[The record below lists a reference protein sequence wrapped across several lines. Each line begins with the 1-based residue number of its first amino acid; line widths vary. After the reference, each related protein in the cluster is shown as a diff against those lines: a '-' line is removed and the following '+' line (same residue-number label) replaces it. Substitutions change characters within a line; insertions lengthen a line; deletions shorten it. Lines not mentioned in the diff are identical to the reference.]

1 MGLFELAIQSPNKD
15 SKKLQAVVAFSPT
28 FIKNNDKYKYI
39 QEDRVFNSRLTTS
52 SYFKLLRQSF
62 YPVATLL
69 ISLGLTQAYAQT
81 SSELSRTTFETTLSN
96 GLKVIIRE
104 DHRAPMVMT
113 HIWYKAGSSDE
124 SGNILGV
131 SHVLEHMMFK
141 GTAKVPNDEFT
152 RLSRIYG
159 GSINAATFT
168 NYTNYY
174 QLYPKAYFPL
184 ALELEA
190 DRMSNLLLRQQDFE
204 PEIKV
209 VMEERRQR
217 TEDNPRARAFERFK
231 WISYPTSHYRQP
243 VIGHMKTLNNIQLND
258 VKKWYRDW
266 YTPNNAI
273 LVIVG
278 DVESEAA
285 LHQVQKYFGDIPS
298 RPTPARNDVLEFEQ
312 PGYRHMEITTD
323 VQVPNLYMTWN
334 VKSLASAKNP
344 QDAYTLSIIRSLLDS
359 GISSR
364 LQDRLVR
371 DRKVLTSVSATYD
384 PYNRG
389 DSIFGISALPA
400 PDISLE
406 EAQTAIQQEIEL
418 LKTQIISTQELERIS
433 TRFISSLIYSQ
444 DDIAGQAKIIGNL
457 EVNGLSYR
465 LIDALPT
472 HYASVSAE
480 DIQHVANTYF
490 VRDNLSTL
498 YIMPEQKSQQ

>member
-1 MGLFELAIQSPNKD
+1 MFKSLIFMHARPIQFKRYMYSLGTILMCL
-15 SKKLQAVVAFSPT
+15 SSSQLQA
-28 FIKNNDKYKYI
+28 
-39 QEDRVFNSRLTTS
+39 
-52 SYFKLLRQSF
+52 
-62 YPVATLL
+62 
-69 ISLGLTQAYAQT
+69 QT
-81 SSELSRTTFETTLSN
+81 IEKAKSELTRSTFETTLKN

-104 DHRAPMVMT
+104 DHRAPMVMIQ
-113 HIWYKAGSSDE
+113 IWYKVGSTDE
-124 SGNILGV
+124 SGNTLGI

-141 GTAKVPNDEFT
+141 GTSKVPNDEFT
-152 RLSRIYG
+152 RISRIYG

-174 QLYPKAYFPL
+174 QLYPKAYFPM

-217 TEDNPRARAFERFK
+217 TEDNPRSRAFERFK

-258 VKKWYRDW
+258 VKQWYKTW

-278 DVESEAA
+278 DVESEQA
-285 LHQVQKYFGDIPS
+285 LLQVQKYFADTPS
-298 RPTPARNDVLEFEQ
+298 RATPQRNDVLEFEHL
-312 PGYRHMEITTD
+312 GYRHMEINTD

-334 VKSLASAKNP
+334 VKSLASAINP
-344 QDAYTLSIIRSLLDS
+344 QDAYALTIIRSLLDS
-359 GISSR
+359 GIYSR

-371 DRKVLTSVSATYD
+371 DRKLLTSVSVSYD

-389 DSIFGISALPA
+389 DSLFSISALPA
-400 PDISLE
+400 NGISFE
-406 EAQTAIQQEIEL
+406 DAQKAIQAEVDA
-418 LKTQIISTQELERIS
+418 LKTEDIPKYELERIT
-433 TRFISSLIYSQ
+433 TRFVSNLIYNQ
-444 DDIAGQAKIIGNL
+444 DSIAGQAKMIGNL

-465 LIDALPT
+465 LMDELPK
-472 HYASVSAE
+472 YYENVSMS
-480 DIQHVANTYF
+480 DIQRVANSYF
-490 VRDNLSTL
+490 IRENLSTL
-498 YIMPEQKSQQ
+498 YLAPETKAQ

>member
-1 MGLFELAIQSPNKD
+1 MHARPIQFKRYMYSLGTILMCL
-15 SKKLQAVVAFSPT
+15 SSSQLQA
-28 FIKNNDKYKYI
+28 
-39 QEDRVFNSRLTTS
+39 
-52 SYFKLLRQSF
+52 
-62 YPVATLL
+62 
-69 ISLGLTQAYAQT
+69 QT
-81 SSELSRTTFETTLSN
+81 IEKAKSELTRSTFETTLKN

-113 HIWYKAGSSDE
+113 QIWYKVGSTDE
-124 SGNILGV
+124 SGNTLGI

-141 GTAKVPNDEFT
+141 GTSKVPNDEFT
-152 RLSRIYG
+152 RISRIYG

-174 QLYPKAYFPL
+174 QLYPKAYFPM

-204 PEIKV
+204 PEMKV

-217 TEDNPRARAFERFK
+217 TEDNPRSRAFERFK

-258 VKKWYRDW
+258 VKQWYKTW

-278 DVESEAA
+278 DVESEQA
-285 LHQVQKYFGDIPS
+285 LLQVQKYFADTPS
-298 RPTPARNDVLEFEQ
+298 RATPQRNDVLEFEHL
-312 PGYRHMEITTD
+312 GYRHMEINTD

-334 VKSLASAKNP
+334 VKSLASAINP
-344 QDAYTLSIIRSLLDS
+344 QDAYALTIIRSLLDS

-371 DRKVLTSVSATYD
+371 DRKLLTSVSVSYD

-389 DSIFGISALPA
+389 DSLFSISALPA
-400 PDISLE
+400 NGVSFED
-406 EAQTAIQQEIEL
+406 AQKAIQTEVDA
-418 LKTQIISTQELERIS
+418 LKTEDIPKHELERIT
-433 TRFISSLIYSQ
+433 TRFVSNLIYNQ
-444 DDIAGQAKIIGNL
+444 DSIAGQAKMIGNL

-465 LIDALPT
+465 LMDELPK
-472 HYASVSAE
+472 YYENVSMS
-480 DIQHVANTYF
+480 DIQRVANSYF
-490 VRDNLSTL
+490 IRENLSTL
-498 YIMPEQKSQQ
+498 YLAPETKAQ

>member
-1 MGLFELAIQSPNKD
+1 MFKSLIFIHARPIQFKRYMYSLGTILICL
-15 SKKLQAVVAFSPT
+15 SSSQLQA
-28 FIKNNDKYKYI
+28 
-39 QEDRVFNSRLTTS
+39 
-52 SYFKLLRQSF
+52 
-62 YPVATLL
+62 
-69 ISLGLTQAYAQT
+69 QT
-81 SSELSRTTFETTLSN
+81 IEKAKSELTRSTFETTLKN
-96 GLKVIIRE
+96 GLKVIILE

-113 HIWYKAGSSDE
+113 QIWYKVGSADE
-124 SGNILGV
+124 SGNTLGI

-141 GTAKVPNDEFT
+141 GTSKVPNDEFT
-152 RLSRIYG
+152 RISRIYG

-174 QLYPKAYFPL
+174 QLYPKAYFPM

-217 TEDNPRARAFERFK
+217 TEDNPRSRAFERFK

-258 VKKWYRDW
+258 VKQWYKTW

-278 DVESEAA
+278 DVESEQA
-285 LHQVQKYFGDIPS
+285 LLQVQKYFADTPS
-298 RPTPARNDVLEFEQ
+298 RVTPQRNDVHEFEHL
-312 PGYRHMEITTD
+312 GYRHMEINTD

-334 VKSLASAKNP
+334 VKSLASAINP
-344 QDAYTLSIIRSLLDS
+344 QDAYALTIIRSLLDS

-371 DRKVLTSVSATYD
+371 DRKLLTSVSVSYD

-389 DSIFGISALPA
+389 DSLFSISALPA
-400 PDISLE
+400 NGVSFED
-406 EAQTAIQQEIEL
+406 AQKAIQAEVDA
-418 LKTQIISTQELERIS
+418 LKTEDIPKHELERIT
-433 TRFISSLIYSQ
+433 TRFVSNLIYNQ
-444 DDIAGQAKIIGNL
+444 DNIAGQAKMIGNL

-465 LIDALPT
+465 LMDELPK
-472 HYASVSAE
+472 YYENVSMS
-480 DIQHVANTYF
+480 DIQRVANTYF
-490 VRDNLSTL
+490 IRKNLSTL
-498 YIMPEQKSQQ
+498 YLAPETKAQ

>member
-1 MGLFELAIQSPNKD
+1 MYSLGTILICLSSSQ
-15 SKKLQAVVAFSPT
+15 LQA
-28 FIKNNDKYKYI
+28 
-39 QEDRVFNSRLTTS
+39 
-52 SYFKLLRQSF
+52 
-62 YPVATLL
+62 
-69 ISLGLTQAYAQT
+69 QT
-81 SSELSRTTFETTLSN
+81 IEKAKSELTRSTFETTLKN

-113 HIWYKAGSSDE
+113 QIWYKVGSADE
-124 SGNILGV
+124 SGNTLGI

-141 GTAKVPNDEFT
+141 GTSKVPNDEFT
-152 RLSRIYG
+152 RISRIYG

-174 QLYPKAYFPL
+174 QLYPKAYFPM

-217 TEDNPRARAFERFK
+217 TEDNPRSRAFERFK

-258 VKKWYRDW
+258 VKQWYKTW

-278 DVESEAA
+278 DVESEQA
-285 LHQVQKYFGDIPS
+285 LLQVQKYFADTPS
-298 RPTPARNDVLEFEQ
+298 RVTPQRNDVHEFEHL
-312 PGYRHMEITTD
+312 GYRHMEINTD

-334 VKSLASAKNP
+334 VKSLASAINP
-344 QDAYTLSIIRSLLDS
+344 QDAYALTIIRSLLDS

-371 DRKVLTSVSATYD
+371 DRKLLTSVSVSYD

-389 DSIFGISALPA
+389 DSLFSISALPA
-400 PDISLE
+400 NGVSFED
-406 EAQTAIQQEIEL
+406 AQKAIQAEVDA
-418 LKTQIISTQELERIS
+418 LKTEDIPKHELERIT
-433 TRFISSLIYSQ
+433 TRFVSNLIYNQ
-444 DDIAGQAKIIGNL
+444 DSIAGQTKMIGNL

-465 LIDALPT
+465 LIDELPK
-472 HYASVSAE
+472 YYENVSMS
-480 DIQHVANTYF
+480 DIQRVANTYF
-490 VRDNLSTL
+490 IRKNLSTL
-498 YIMPEQKSQQ
+498 YLAPETKAQ

>member
-1 MGLFELAIQSPNKD
+1 MCLSSSQ
-15 SKKLQAVVAFSPT
+15 LQA
-28 FIKNNDKYKYI
+28 
-39 QEDRVFNSRLTTS
+39 
-52 SYFKLLRQSF
+52 
-62 YPVATLL
+62 
-69 ISLGLTQAYAQT
+69 QT
-81 SSELSRTTFETTLSN
+81 IEKAKSELTRSTFETTLKN

-113 HIWYKAGSSDE
+113 QIWYKVGSADE
-124 SGNILGV
+124 SGNTLGI

-141 GTAKVPNDEFT
+141 GTSKVPNDEFT
-152 RLSRIYG
+152 RISRIYG

-174 QLYPKAYFPL
+174 QLYPKAYFPM

-217 TEDNPRARAFERFK
+217 TEDNPRSRAFERFK

-258 VKKWYRDW
+258 VKQWYKTW

-278 DVESEAA
+278 DVESEQA
-285 LHQVQKYFGDIPS
+285 LLQVQKYFADTPS
-298 RPTPARNDVLEFEQ
+298 RATPQRNDVLEFEYL
-312 PGYRHMEITTD
+312 GYRHMEINTD

-334 VKSLASAKNP
+334 VKSLASAINP
-344 QDAYTLSIIRSLLDS
+344 QDAYALTIIRSLLDS

-371 DRKVLTSVSATYD
+371 DRKLLTSVSVSYD

-389 DSIFGISALPA
+389 DSLFSISALPA
-400 PDISLE
+400 NGISFE
-406 EAQTAIQQEIEL
+406 DAQKAIQAEVDA
-418 LKTQIISTQELERIS
+418 LKTEDIPKHELERIT
-433 TRFISSLIYSQ
+433 TRFVSNLIYNQ
-444 DDIAGQAKIIGNL
+444 DSIAGQAKMIGNL
-457 EVNGLSYR
+457 EVNDLSYR
-465 LIDALPT
+465 LMDELPK
-472 HYASVSAE
+472 YYENVSMS
-480 DIQHVANTYF
+480 DIQRVANSYF
-490 VRDNLSTL
+490 IRENLSTL
-498 YIMPEQKSQQ
+498 YLAPETKAQ

>member
-1 MGLFELAIQSPNKD
+1 MFKSLIFMHARPIQ
-15 SKKLQAVVAFSPT
+15 
-28 FIKNNDKYKYI
+28 
-39 QEDRVFNSRLTTS
+39 
-52 SYFKLLRQSF
+52 FKR
-62 YPVATLL
+62 YMY
-69 ISLGLTQAYAQT
+69 SLGTILICLSNSQIQAQT
-81 SSELSRTTFETTLSN
+81 IEKSKSELTRSTFETTLKN

-113 HIWYKAGSSDE
+113 QIWYKVGSADE
-124 SGNILGV
+124 SGNTLGI

-141 GTAKVPNDEFT
+141 GTSKVPNDEFT
-152 RLSRIYG
+152 RISRIYG

-174 QLYPKAYFPL
+174 QLYPKAYFPM

-209 VMEERRQR
+209 VMEERSQR
-217 TEDNPRARAFERFK
+217 TEDNPRSRAFERFK

-258 VKKWYRDW
+258 VKQWYKTW

-278 DVESEAA
+278 DVESEQA
-285 LHQVQKYFGDIPS
+285 LLQVQKYFADTPS
-298 RPTPARNDVLEFEQ
+298 HVTPQRNDVNEFEHL
-312 PGYRHMEITTD
+312 GYRHMEINTD

-334 VKSLASAKNP
+334 VKSLASAINP
-344 QDAYTLSIIRSLLDS
+344 QDAYALTIIRSLLDS

-371 DRKVLTSVSATYD
+371 DRKLLTSVSVSYD

-389 DSIFGISALPA
+389 DSLFSISALPA
-400 PDISLE
+400 NGVSFED
-406 EAQTAIQQEIEL
+406 AQKAIQAEVDA
-418 LKTQIISTQELERIS
+418 LKTEDIPKHELERIT
-433 TRFISSLIYSQ
+433 TRFVSNLIYNQ
-444 DDIAGQAKIIGNL
+444 DSIAGQAKMIGNL

-465 LIDALPT
+465 LMDELPK
-472 HYASVSAE
+472 YYENVSMS
-480 DIQHVANTYF
+480 DIQRVANNYF
-490 VRDNLSTL
+490 IRENLSTL
-498 YIMPEQKSQQ
+498 YLAPETKAQ

>member
-1 MGLFELAIQSPNKD
+1 MFKSLIFIHARPIQFKRYMYSLGTILICL
-15 SKKLQAVVAFSPT
+15 SSSQLQA
-28 FIKNNDKYKYI
+28 
-39 QEDRVFNSRLTTS
+39 
-52 SYFKLLRQSF
+52 
-62 YPVATLL
+62 
-69 ISLGLTQAYAQT
+69 QT
-81 SSELSRTTFETTLSN
+81 IEKAKSELTRSTFETTLKN

-113 HIWYKAGSSDE
+113 QIWYKVGSADE
-124 SGNILGV
+124 SGNTLGI

-141 GTAKVPNDEFT
+141 GTSKVPNDEFT
-152 RLSRIYG
+152 RISRIYG

-174 QLYPKAYFPL
+174 QLYPKAYFPM

-217 TEDNPRARAFERFK
+217 TEDNPRSRTFERFK

-258 VKKWYRDW
+258 VKQWYKTW

-278 DVESEAA
+278 DVESEQA
-285 LHQVQKYFGDIPS
+285 LLQVQKYFADTPS
-298 RPTPARNDVLEFEQ
+298 RVTPQRNDVHEFEHL
-312 PGYRHMEITTD
+312 GYRHMEINTD

-334 VKSLASAKNP
+334 VKSLASAINP
-344 QDAYTLSIIRSLLDS
+344 QDAYALTIIRSLLDS

-371 DRKVLTSVSATYD
+371 DRKLLTSVSVSYD

-389 DSIFGISALPA
+389 DSLFSISALPA
-400 PDISLE
+400 NGVSFED
-406 EAQTAIQQEIEL
+406 AQKAIQAEVDA
-418 LKTQIISTQELERIS
+418 LKTEDIPKHELERIT
-433 TRFISSLIYSQ
+433 TRFVSNLIYNQ
-444 DDIAGQAKIIGNL
+444 DSIAGQAKMIGNL

-465 LIDALPT
+465 LMDELPK
-472 HYASVSAE
+472 YYENVSIS
-480 DIQHVANTYF
+480 DIQRVANSYF
-490 VRDNLSTL
+490 IRENLSTL
-498 YIMPEQKSQQ
+498 YLAPETKAQ